1 MESLMSVLPTTQI
14 SARQPLGA
22 VAVDETDCHTASM
35 ETFHLADTVLV
46 VADGAIDAVNAAAFA
61 SYALRDAGN
70 TRGLV
75 IDLTRLE
82 FFGIEGFS
90 ALNTI
95 SVRCAASNTAWAIA
109 TSPAVARVLRVC
121 DPASAM
127 PCASTLAA
135 AQLLAQPEPEGRLL
149 QLVPQTS

>member
-1 MESLMSVLPTTQI
+1 MSVLPTTQI
-14 SARQPLGA
+14 SARRSLGA
-22 VAVDETDCHTASM
+22 VATDETGCHTARM
-35 ETFHLADTVLV
+35 ETFHLVDTVLV

-70 TRGLV
+70 TRSLV

-95 SVRCAASNTAWAIA
+95 SVRCAAARIDWAVA
-109 TSPAVARVLRVC
+109 TSPAVARVLRIC
-121 DPASAM
+121 DPTNAM
-127 PCASTLAA
+127 PCGATLAA
-135 AQLLAQPEPEGRLL
+135 AQSIAQPEQEGRLL
-149 QLVPQTS
+149 QLIPQTP